1 MSENRTPVDVGI
13 IRLGNTGGPM
23 SARLPARGFVVHGF
37 DLSAEARQ
45 QLQAAGGR
53 ACDNRAAAVTDA
65 DAVILML
72 PSSDVVEQVVLDND
86 VLAAMRPGTVMIDMS
101 SSIPGKTV
109 QLAAK
114 LQASGLPLLDA
125 PVSGGVRGARNGQPH
140 HHGRRRA

>member
-1 MSENRTPVDVGI
+1 M
-13 IRLGNTGGPM
+13 
-23 SARLPARGFVVHGF
+23 HGF

-53 ACDNRAAAVTDA
+53 ACDNPAAAVADA

-72 PSSDVVEQVVLDND
+72 PSSGGVEQVVLDND
-86 VLAAMRPGTVMIDMS
+86 VLAAIRPGTVTIDMS

-114 LQASGLPLLDA
+114 LQASGLPHLAA
-125 PVSGGVRGARNGQPH
+125 PVSGGVRGARNGNLTIMAGGEREHIDQVLPVLEVLGH
-140 HHGRRRA
+140 NLHRSGRPRTQGPQ